1 MKLHIVTLV
10 VALNVMMCLG
20 QPVTDAPLT
29 QQPATT
35 APDADESSPLRWM
48 GIAVNVFIV
57 VVLLMVSCW
66 MVRPSKS
73 KPGGGLKMV
82 LPPHTLKEL
91 RRLFT
96 NDLRAVIPTEAEH
109 IILDLRKDS
118 KTSCLR
124 DLPKSMM
131 CWRRSQLSASML
143 FYAADLAMTIFNLC
157 TSGSL
162 SSDVDEDAILSID
175 TVLRKHFR
183 EQTFAMIPFSQAILS
198 LSFFSFAA
206 YRWQD
211 LNQSRFL
218 TVCGFV
224 LTFLMPFA
232 FFMVP
237 WMEIDNPQLM
247 VQDTCSLLAN
257 SGLPIITKVASVPL
271 KDTDICSKQAH
282 EIGDAFVSELLLD
295 RENGKVVLALMGS
308 VLRLL
313 VYVPTLI
320 SSFIVMKSLA
330 PGVLGIL
337 MGLQGGLSVS
347 KATLPG
353 ARLTTWLLVLLQA
366 AALPVTMFLCA
377 IILIV
382 VGTLPTMFT
391 ALFMTTSASLYIVFH
406 EKLLKANRVDDAT
419 ALVRKLGR
427 MALILKLLSVIC
439 LIFGVLKAP
448 HLVALK
454 AEGIKSIKN
463 ALLPQSVIRMG
474 ISFMAGFFSSKV
486 VFADIVLHI
495 ILSTYVSC
503 IDDPKT
509 DRNNIMKDL
518 LYLSV
523 ALNGFEAKIDVE
535 ALKSD
540 DDSNKYISE
549 LGQLTI
555 AAPIDGLLQHES
567 HDTGDFQSPN
577 LSSPDLYTYAELLP
591 TTSLLHGETTGSVVS

>member
-1 MKLHIVTLV
+1 MEMKLNIVTLV

-20 QPVTDAPLT
+20 QPVT
-29 QQPATT
+29 T
-35 APDADESSPLRWM
+35 APDAGESSPLRWM
-48 GIAVNVFIV
+48 GIAVNAFIV

-91 RRLFT
+91 HRLFT
-96 NDLRAVIPTEAEH
+96 NNLRAVIPTEAEH

-118 KTSCLR
+118 KTSCLH
-124 DLPKSMM
+124 DLPKAMM

-143 FYAADLAMTIFNLC
+143 FYAADVAMTIFNVY
-157 TSGSL
+157 TNGSF
-162 SSDVDEDAILSID
+162 SSEVEADDFFSID
-175 TVLRKHFR
+175 TVLRTHFK
-183 EQTFAMIPFSQAILS
+183 EQIFAMVPCSQAILS

-218 TVCGFV
+218 AVCGFV

-237 WMEIDNPQLM
+237 WMEIDSPQLM
-247 VQDTCSLLAN
+247 IQDACSVLAN
-257 SGLPIITKVASVPL
+257 SGLPITTLAGNSPL
-271 KDTDICSKQAH
+271 KYTDICSKQAH
-282 EIGDAFVSELLLD
+282 EIGSAFISELWLD
-295 RENGKVVLALMGS
+295 LKHGKLVLTLMGT
-308 VLRLL
+308 VLKLL
-313 VYVPTLI
+313 VYVPTVV

-330 PGVLGIL
+330 PSVLGIL
-337 MGLQGGLSVS
+337 MGLQGGMSVS
-347 KATLPG
+347 KVTFPD

-391 ALFMTTSASLYIVFH
+391 ALFMTTSASLYILFH
-406 EKLLKANRVDDAT
+406 EKLLKAGRVDDAK
-419 ALVRKLGR
+419 ALVLKLGR
-427 MALILKLLSVIC
+427 MSLILKLLSVIC
-439 LIFGVLKAP
+439 LIFGVLKAS
-448 HLVALK
+448 HIVALK
-454 AEGIKSIKN
+454 ADGIKIIKN
-463 ALLPQSVIRMG
+463 ALLPQSIIRMG
-474 ISFMAGFFSSKV
+474 VSFIAGFFSSKV

-509 DRNNIMKDL
+509 NRNNIMKDL

-523 ALNGFEAKIDVE
+523 ALNEFEAKIDVE

-555 AAPIDGLLQHES
+555 AAPIDDLLQHES
-567 HDTGDFQSPN
+567 HDTGDFQSLN
-577 LSSPDLYTYAELLP
+577 LSSPDLYAYKELLP
-591 TTSLLHGETTGSVVS
+591 TTSLLHGETVSVVS